1 KNYIIFKNYCDDSKI
16 KLKGVNQKTNK
27 ITKDQIVDCI
37 NEGKITKCTN
47 MRLGQ
52 KNHQMSQLSIEKN
65 GITGI
70 HTKMVVLENQSCCPF
85 MYGLTANDY
94 SFETVVFSS
103 YTYLRSLSPRLT
115 PKQMTWV
122 NILAVLNKQ
131 IGRQAIKKIVFFE

>member
-1 KNYIIFKNYCDDSKI
+1 
-16 KLKGVNQKTNK
+16 

-70 HTKMVVLENQSCCPF
+70 HTKAIVLSDQSCCPYMF
-85 MYGLTANDY
+85 GLTAKDY
-94 SFETVVFSS
+94 SYV
-103 YTYLRSLSPRLT
+103 
-115 PKQMTWV
+115 
-122 NILAVLNKQ
+122 
-131 IGRQAIKKIVFFE
+131 